1 MESLLDPVSRLGVV
15 VARYIEAYFP
25 LHHFLA
31 AQRSELPSIIS
42 FDVQS
47 HPSQF
52 DVQSRHSQ
60 FNVQSGPSQFWLSEP
75 PFLFSLAFRATIP
88 F

>member
-1 MESLLDPVSRLGVV
+1 MESLSDPFSRLGVV

-31 AQRSELPSIIS
+31 AQRSELPSILS
-42 FDVQS
+42 FDIQSRPSQFNVQSHHSQFNVQS

-52 DVQSRHSQ
+52 WR
-60 FNVQSGPSQFWLSEP
+60 SEP

>member
-31 AQRSELPSIIS
+31 AQRLELPSILS
-42 FDVQS
+42 FDIQSRLSQFNVQSHHSQFNVQS

-52 DVQSRHSQ
+52 WR
-60 FNVQSGPSQFWLSEP
+60 SEP